1 MKDGIDLS
9 KFADNGKDPFADE
22 LPKNQYVKI
31 SEDNEVGTCTICRVD
46 AITGK
51 VKSEQIFAIPKSYDA
66 YRSMCEVGAAHEL
79 YDWQSDALAEMRRI
93 CPMLGVPYDV
103 RERLEL
109 LIERGEEIQKKA
121 RGEE

>member
-31 SEDNEVGTCTICRVD
+31 SEDNEVGKVTICQVD
-46 AITGK
+46 AATGK
-51 VKSEQIFAIPKSYDA
+51 VKSEQIFTIPKGYDA

-79 YDWQSDALAEMRRI
+79 NDWQKETLEVLRKI
-93 CPMLGVPYDV
+93 CRNFNTPDVIRQQLEPM
-103 RERLEL
+103 
-109 LIERGEEIQKKA
+109 IFKGEQISKKA